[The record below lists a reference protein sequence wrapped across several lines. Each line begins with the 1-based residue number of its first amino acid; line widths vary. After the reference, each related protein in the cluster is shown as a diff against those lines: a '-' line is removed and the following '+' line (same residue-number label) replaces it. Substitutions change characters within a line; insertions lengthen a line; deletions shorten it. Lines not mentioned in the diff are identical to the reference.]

1 MAAVFRWR
9 EKEQRTL
16 EVLLVRR
23 TINEKDT
30 WSGQIAFPGGRRQK
44 KTHMDIQEAMRDD
57 WSEWES
63 LRETAQRETMEEVGL
78 DLTLPHVHWI
88 GSLPIIQT
96 HLRGMTVST
105 QVFFV
110 DAPADE
116 HAYTPTL
123 QASEIADAFWLDV
136 RELFNAQRYNVLAW
150 PLEDMM
156 PVLRRRPALKAV
168 ADRLLGRLLFD
179 CIYLPRP
186 GHELPDADRAPARKV
201 HEFVLWGLTLRML
214 VTICALAGT
223 PMPMREDSQRFE
235 ARALGDLVLFCY
247 RYPDKAVAGGATVVA
262 IGLVSLV
269 YSHL

>member
-1 MAAVFRWR
+1 MFRWR
-9 EKEQRTL
+9 EKEQQTL

-23 TINEKDT
+23 TINEKDA
-30 WSGQIAFPGGRRQK
+30 WSGQVAFPGGRRQK
-44 KTHMDIQEAMRDD
+44 KTRMDIAEALQDD

-88 GSLPIIQT
+88 GSLPHIQT

-105 QVFFV
+105 QVFYV
-110 DAPADE
+110 DAAADE
-116 HAYTPTL
+116 HGYTPAL
-123 QASEIADAFWLDV
+123 QAAEIADAFWLDV
-136 RELFNAQRYNVLAW
+136 RELYNTQRYAVLPW
-150 PLEDMM
+150 PLEDMV
-156 PVLRRRPALKAV
+156 PLLRRRPALKAV

-186 GHELPDADRAPARKV
+186 GHALPDSARTPPRQV

-214 VTICALAGT
+214 VNMCALAGM
-223 PMPMREDSQRFE
+223 PMPMRADSQRFE
-235 ARALGDLVLFCY
+235 GRVLGELVLFCQ
-247 RYPDKAVAGGATVVA
+247 RYPDKAVAGGATVLA